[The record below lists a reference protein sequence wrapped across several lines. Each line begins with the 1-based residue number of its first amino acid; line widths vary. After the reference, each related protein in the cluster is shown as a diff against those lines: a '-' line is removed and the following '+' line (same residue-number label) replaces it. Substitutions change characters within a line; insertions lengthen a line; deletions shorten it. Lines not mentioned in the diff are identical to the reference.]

1 MRILVIED
9 EPRLARTLV
18 RALAEAGYAADA
30 AHDGAEGLR
39 LGQENGYD
47 LVILDLLLPK
57 LHGLSV
63 LKELKK
69 AKPSLKILVLTAL
82 DETEEKV
89 DGLDKG
95 ADDYMTKPYVLAELL
110 ARVRALLRRGNEKV
124 PSSLVSV
131 ADLEVDLAAH
141 VARRAGVPLKLTL
154 REWALLVL
162 FVNKQGRV
170 LTRAEIGER
179 VIDPA
184 FEPASNVIDVSVATL
199 RSKLGDPPLIHT
211 VRGVGYRFDAEA
223 PP

>member
-18 RALAEAGYAADA
+18 RALTEAGYAADA

-39 LGQENGYD
+39 LGQEKGYD

-63 LKELKK
+63 LKELKQ

-124 PSSLVSV
+124 SSSLVSV

-141 VARRAGVPLKLTL
+141 VARRAGVPLKLTP